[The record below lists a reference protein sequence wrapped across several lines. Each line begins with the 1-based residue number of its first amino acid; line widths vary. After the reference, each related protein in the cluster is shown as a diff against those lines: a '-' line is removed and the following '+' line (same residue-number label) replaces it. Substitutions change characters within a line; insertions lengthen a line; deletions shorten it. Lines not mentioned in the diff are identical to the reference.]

1 MRYIST
7 RGQAPPVSFL
17 DAVLAG
23 MAPDGGLY
31 VPESWPALFE
41 GDVERGNCANMS
53 FCVPASYVLEAFGGG
68 EASTRLA
75 HDAYFG
81 VPPAPFAFPMHVAPL
96 VQIGAGEWVLELF
109 HGPSLSFKDIA
120 MQLIARLYEHALTER
135 NERRTIVCAT
145 SGDTGGAAVE
155 AGESPRRPNGGTAH

>member
-31 VPESWPALFE
+31 VPESCLNFE

-53 FCVPASYVLEAFGGG
+53 FCVPVVCSEAFGGG
-68 EASTRLA
+68 EASTKRA
-75 HDAYFG
+75 YDADFG
-81 VPPAPFAFPMHVAPL
+81 APPAPLRVSDACCAARPIGVAN
-96 VQIGAGEWVLELF
+96 GC
-109 HGPSLSFKDIA
+109 LSFSTVLRSLKDIA
-120 MQLIARLYEHALTER
+120 M
-135 NERRTIVCAT
+135 
-145 SGDTGGAAVE
+145 
-155 AGESPRRPNGGTAH
+155 